1 MITINLAPPPS
12 AGSAAARWHLP
23 PMTPRQMILGAI
35 AGLGVVTVGLV
46 AWRQVQERALTR
58 LTAEWDQ
65 LKTPRQELE
74 TVRASA
80 ALLDRQDQRFK
91 QLRTAGIRWAPCLN
105 LLSDAMVPGVW
116 FTRLTVEPSDPVSG
130 AKAPAAKSSAKTA
143 TKTSSRVKTKE
154 SSPKKTAPG
163 PTARLVV
170 SGVAM
175 VPAGEQVSPLGAM
188 LDAVKRHP
196 QFSTLFDQV
205 EVKSAGRGKI
215 GRQEVTEFTLVF
227 DVKGV
232 AG

>member
-1 MITINLAPPPS
+1 MITINLAPP

-23 PMTPRQMILGAI
+23 PMTPRQMILGAV
-35 AGLGVVTVGLV
+35 AGLGVVTVGLM

-74 TVRASA
+74 AIRASV

-105 LLSDAMVPGVW
+105 LLSDAMVSGVW
-116 FTRLTVEPSDPVSG
+116 FTRLTVEPSDAASG
-130 AKAPAAKSSAKTA
+130 AKAPAAKSPAKSA
-143 TKTSSRVKTKE
+143 TKTSPSRAKTKA
-154 SSPKKTAPG
+154 SSQKKTAPG

-170 SGVAM
+170 SGVAL